1 MVNFE
6 SLSILCIFVLDVQM
20 SEADEWGTPQDQ
32 AAFMKEL
39 ERFHRENALEF
50 KAPKFYGE
58 PLNCLK

>member
-1 MVNFE
+1 
-6 SLSILCIFVLDVQM
+6 M